1 MKHGPIAL
9 IEDDL
14 PVICLLDEAPLSA
27 KTISNLKEA
36 EARGAAI
43 ILLAT
48 RSIAE
53 QVDFDSFTVVI
64 DDCDPLLAPI
74 ILAIPAQILAYQTAV
89 EKGTDVDQPRNLAKS
104 VTVE

>member
-1 MKHGPIAL
+1 M
-9 IEDDL
+9 
-14 PVICLLDEAPLSA
+14 PVICLLDGDDLSA

-36 EARGAAI
+36 EARGATI
-43 ILLAT
+43 ILIAT
-48 RSIAE
+48 ASTAKL
-53 QVDFDSFTVVI
+53 VDFDSFRVVI
-64 DDCDPLLAPI
+64 EDCDPLLAPL